1 MTSSERLQASYG
13 PRHLAIG
20 RVVRLISEVRL
31 AVLVLAAVS
40 ASAGGSLSIGGA
52 LVVVVAV
59 PFSLVPARSW
69 EKRGELFSRSGILLS
84 CDLVMT
90 VLTVVV
96 VGGDLMTVY
105 AAATV
110 ALLGVLAGT
119 RLALVMALPIAL
131 LLLGKVTDGGVDSWM
146 VLVTGAI
153 GVLAMA
159 WAGNALGEALRAQDA
174 AARELLAARSANA
187 AAGERIRIARDL
199 HDTVAGDLAGARLL
213 SRALA
218 GAVAQDPASERTL
231 QLARSLVETCATA
244 HTHIREA
251 LGELRQAERG
261 PTAELVEVCDDWSAR
276 TGVEV
281 RTRIAAD
288 VEQVC
293 PTLMRDV
300 RLILTELLENVRK
313 HAAACSVTVEVT
325 LADGDLLLVVED
337 DGLGMDLSSP
347 AADGHYGLRGIDERV
362 TERHGRAERSP
373 SADGGLRTEIALPIE
388 RSRTAVEAS

>member
-1 MTSSERLQASYG
+1 MASSEPLASHE
-13 PRHLAIG
+13 PRHLAIA

-40 ASAGGSLSIGGA
+40 AWAGGSLSSGAA

-69 EKRGELFSRSGILLS
+69 EKRGEIFSRSGILLS

-90 VLTVVV
+90 ALAVVV

-313 HAAACSVTVEVT
+313 HAAASRVTVEVT

-362 TERHGRAERSP
+362 TERHGRVERPP

-388 RSRTAVEAS
+388 RSRTVVEAS